1 MNLRKRKKEGAEV
14 FTDSLSDIM
23 FFLLLFFLIL
33 STLANPSV
41 IKVNLPTSKN
51 NVDVETQPIF
61 VYMSADRQY
70 YVNRKMVDY
79 FNLETAIKTEIGT
92 NEKATLS
99 LNFDNSLSVQDLVEV
114 MEIGAKL
121 KVKMVIATKPANA
134 S

>member
-14 FTDSLSDIM
+14 FTDSLNDIM

-33 STLANPSV
+33 STIANPSV

-51 NVDVETQPIF
+51 NVEVQTQPVF
-61 VYMSADRQY
+61 VYMNGERQY
-70 YVNRKMVDY
+70 FVNKKMVDY
-79 FNLETAIKTEIGT
+79 FNLENAIKEAIGSE
-92 NEKATLS
+92 EKATLS
-99 LNFDNSLSVQDLVEV
+99 LNFDNSLTVQDLVEV

>member
-1 MNLRKRKKEGAEV
+1 MNLRRKKKEGVEV
-14 FTDSLSDIM
+14 FTDSLNDIM

-51 NVDVETQPIF
+51 NLEQPTQPIF
-61 VYMSADRQY
+61 VYMSKDRQY
-70 YVNRKMVDY
+70 FVNKKVVDY
-79 FNLETAIKTEIGT
+79 FNLEKAIQLEIGT
-92 NEKATLS
+92 NPKATLS
-99 LNFDNSLSVQDLVEV
+99 LNFDNSLTVQDLVEV

>member
-70 YVNRKMVDY
+70 YVNKKMTDY
-79 FNLETAIKTEIGT
+79 FNLESAIKNEIGS
-92 NEKATLS
+92 NAKATLS

>member
-1 MNLRKRKKEGAEV
+1 MNIRRKKREGVEV
-14 FTDSLSDIM
+14 FTDSLNDIM

-51 NVDVETQPIF
+51 NVDVETQPVF
-61 VYMSADRQY
+61 VYMNAERQY

-79 FNLETAIKTEIGT
+79 FNLEKAIQQEIGT
-92 NEKATLS
+92 NPKATLS
-99 LNFDNSLSVQDLVEV
+99 LNFDNSLTVQDLVEV

-121 KVKMVIATKPANA
+121 KTKMVIATKPANA
-134 S
+134 N

>member
-1 MNLRKRKKEGAEV
+1 MNLRKRKKEGVEV
-14 FTDSLSDIM
+14 FTDSLNDIM

-61 VYMSADRQY
+61 VYMNAERQY
-70 YVNRKMVDY
+70 FVNRKMVDY
-79 FNLETAIKTEIGT
+79 FNLEAAIQQEIGKST
-92 NEKATLS
+92 KPTLS